1 MAVRIQRD
9 TILQQALEILDEEG
23 VDGLTMRGLATK
35 LKIQAPSLYWHF
47 ANKQELLEA
56 LADALMEGVARKTD
70 PDADW
75 QSVVKTI
82 AREIRQALLAH
93 HDAAR
98 VFAGTYPVLENVVR
112 VGEAMMASLRRA
124 GASPTFAAWS
134 TLCLS
139 YFITGFVVEE
149 QALTPPRGAPKIDM
163 NARRKAVLA
172 LSEESMPNFIA
183 ALPALTGKDFD
194 TRFEFG
200 LDVLMRGLEAKLR
213 ADRSSS
219 TRRPAKRRTR
229 RTVIANR

>member
-9 TILQQALEILDEEG
+9 TVLQQALAILDEEG

-56 LADALMEGVARKTD
+56 LADALMEGVGRKID
-70 PDADW
+70 FDADW
-75 QSVVKTI
+75 QTVVKSI
-82 AREIRQALLAH
+82 AREMRQALLAH

-112 VGEAMMASLRRA
+112 VGEALMASLRRA
-124 GASPTFAAWS
+124 GGSPTFAAWA
-134 TLCLS
+134 TLCMS

-149 QALTPPRGAPKIDM
+149 QALKPPRGAPKIDM
-163 NARRKAVLA
+163 NARRKAFLA
-172 LSEESMPNFIA
+172 LSVERIPNFIA
-183 ALPALTGKDFD
+183 ALPALFDKDFD

-200 LDVLMRGLEAKLR
+200 LDLLVRGLEAKLR
-213 ADRSSS
+213 ADSGRG
-219 TRRPAKRRTR
+219 TRATKRRTR
-229 RTVIANR
+229 RAVSASR